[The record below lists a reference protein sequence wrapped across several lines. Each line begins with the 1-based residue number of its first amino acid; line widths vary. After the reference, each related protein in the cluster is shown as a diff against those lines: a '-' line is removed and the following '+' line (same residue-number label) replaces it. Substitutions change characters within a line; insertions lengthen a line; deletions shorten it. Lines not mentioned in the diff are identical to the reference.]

1 MKQLVMYV
9 RRSINVDRTHTQDLS
24 SQEKLGKVLLEM
36 ILYVDRSHTTRDLR
50 KRNPSKVFLLY
61 MATVCLPLQSRDQE

>member
-36 ILYVDRSHTTRDLR
+36 ILYVDRSHTTRDPR